1 MFSVDNTKNEKRL
14 RYPFF
19 DYINIKWST
28 WVSYSF
34 KTALDYNYFYDSMNF
49 WCYGTILLYK
59 KLAHRKTEFNLQQD
73 VGDHLSVCVLKLEFV
88 WEKIK
93 IK

>member
-34 KTALDYNYFYDSMNF
+34 KTALDYNYFMIQWIFDVMA
-49 WCYGTILLYK
+49 LYYSTK
-59 KLAHRKTEFNLQQD
+59 NLPIEKLNLICNKM
-73 VGDHLSVCVLKLEFV
+73 SVTT
-88 WEKIK
+88 
-93 IK
+93 